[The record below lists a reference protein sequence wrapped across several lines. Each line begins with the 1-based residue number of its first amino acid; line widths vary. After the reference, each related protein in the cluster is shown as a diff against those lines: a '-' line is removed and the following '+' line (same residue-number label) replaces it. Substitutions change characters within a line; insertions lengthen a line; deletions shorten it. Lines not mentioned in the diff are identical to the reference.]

1 MEKIYVFGHRKPDTD
16 SVSAAISYA
25 YLKKQ
30 LGFNVEARVLSA
42 INKETKYALK
52 YFKVKEPAYLND
64 VKLQLKDVN
73 YHKGYFLNEKRSIFD
88 TYIYM
93 LNEGLTGVPIVD
105 DKDKFKG
112 IVTIKDLAHAFI
124 DTKVENL
131 ETSYDNLLNVL
142 NAEEVNRVDEEIIG
156 NILAASYRST
166 TFINTV
172 KLNRDDILIV
182 GDRHSVIEYAVNS
195 GVKMIILSGYSE
207 IKDEHIEI
215 AKKNGVNIIRSS
227 YDTYHIAK
235 LVSLSN
241 YIKTMRRT
249 TKDAVYFDETSY
261 VDDILDVNK
270 KLRHTNYP
278 VINSKNGKCLGL
290 LRITDLD
297 SKNPKKVILVDHN
310 EEKQSAEGLN
320 EAEIMEI
327 VDHHNLSSLS
337 TTSPINFRNMAVGS
351 SNTIIY
357 SLYKERNISIPK
369 EIAGLMLSGILSDT
383 LILKSPTTTELDRKA
398 VKELAPIAEVDYEE
412 YGLNLIKA
420 GTSLEGMSHEDVLY
434 NDFKLY
440 TVDDKTLGIGQFF
453 TTNFDEIEKEMDAY
467 LDTLDREAE
476 ANNYSLIAL
485 YITDIIKNGSYV
497 LYNRKALDIMRMAY
511 DREIKEGEY
520 YDRVRRKVFPQRES
534 DQYAGRVEKVTGRM
548 ALCAE
553 M

>member
-1 MEKIYVFGHRKPDTD
+1 MENIYVFGHRKPDTD
-16 SVSAAISYA
+16 SVSAAISYS

-30 LGFNVEARVLSA
+30 LGYNVEPRILSA
-42 INKETKYALK
+42 INKETKYALD
-52 YFKVKEPAYLND
+52 YFKVKEPKYLND

-73 YHKGYFLNEKRSIFD
+73 YHKGCYLNEKKSIYD
-88 TYIYM
+88 SYLYM
-93 LNEGLTGVPIVD
+93 LNEGLTGVPIID
-105 DKDKFKG
+105 DNGEYKG

-124 DTKVENL
+124 DTKTEYL
-131 ETSYDNLLNVL
+131 ETSYDNLLEVL
-142 NAEEVNRVDEEIIG
+142 KAEEINRVDDEIKG
-156 NILAASYRST
+156 NILAVSYRST
-166 TFINTV
+166 TFINNVNLT
-172 KLNRDDILIV
+172 NDDILIV

-195 GVKMIILSGYSE
+195 KVKLIVISGSKE

-215 AKKNGVNIIRSS
+215 ASDNKVNIIRSS

-235 LVSLSN
+235 LISLAN
-241 YIKTMRRT
+241 YIKVMEKS
-249 TKDAVYFDETSY
+249 TKDSVYFDENTY
-261 VDDILDVNK
+261 VADILDVNK

-278 VINSKNGKCLGL
+278 VIDSKTGKCLGL
-290 LRITDLD
+290 LKITDLD

-320 EAEIMEI
+320 EAEILEI

-337 TTSPINFRNMAVGS
+337 TASPINFRNMAVGS

-357 SLYKERNISIPK
+357 SLYKERNIDIPK
-369 EIAGLMLSGILSDT
+369 NIAGMMLSGILSDT
-383 LILKSPTTTELDRKA
+383 LILKSPTTTDLDKKA
-398 VKELAPIAEVDYEE
+398 VTELASIAEVNYEE

-453 TTNFDEIEKEMDAY
+453 TTNFDEIKQDIDSY
-467 LDTLDREAE
+467 LDTLDKEAE

-497 LYNRKALDIMRMAY
+497 LFNRKGKDIIRMAY
-511 DREIKEGEY
+511 DRDLEEGEY
-520 YDRVRRKVFPQRES
+520 LQDCVSRKKNVVPLIMSSF
-534 DQYAGRVEKVTGRM
+534 EK
-548 ALCAE
+548 
-553 M
+553 

>member
-1 MEKIYVFGHRKPDTD
+1 MDKIFVFGHRKPDTD

-25 YLKKQ
+25 NLKKE
-30 LGFNVEARVLSA
+30 LGFDVEPRILSS
-42 INKETKYALK
+42 INKETKYALDF
-52 YFKVKEPAYLND
+52 FKVKEPMYLND
-64 VKLQLKDVN
+64 VKLQLKDIN
-73 YHKGYFLNEKRSIFD
+73 YHKGYYLNENKSIYD
-88 TYIYM
+88 SYLYM
-93 LNEGLTGVPIVD
+93 LKENLTGVPIVD
-105 DKDKFKG
+105 DNNKFKG

-124 DTKVENL
+124 DTKVESL
-131 ETSYDNLLNVL
+131 ETSYDNLLAVL
-142 NAEEVNRVDEEIIG
+142 KGEQINRVDEEIVG

-166 TFINTV
+166 TIINNVTFTNNDV
-172 KLNRDDILIV
+172 LIV
-182 GDRHSVIEYAVNS
+182 GDRHSVIEYAINAKVKLLIIS
-195 GVKMIILSGYSE
+195 GSLE
-207 IKDEHIEI
+207 IKDEHIKLAI
-215 AKKNGVNIIRSS
+215 KNKVNVIRSS

-235 LVSLSN
+235 LISLAN
-241 YIKTMRRT
+241 FIKTVKKG
-249 TKDAVYFDETSY
+249 TKDAVYFDENTY

-278 VINSKNGKCLGL
+278 VVNGKTGVCLGL

-320 EAEIMEI
+320 EAEILEI

-337 TTSPINFRNMAVGS
+337 TPSPINFRNMAVGS

-357 SLYKERNISIPK
+357 SLYKERNIEIPK
-369 EIAGLMLSGILSDT
+369 EIAGMMLSGILSDT

-398 VKELAPIAEVDYEE
+398 VKELSSIAEVDYEE

-420 GTSLEGMSHEDVLY
+420 GTSLEGMTHEDVLY

-453 TTNFDEIEKEMDAY
+453 TTNFDEIEKDMDAY

-497 LYNRKALDIMRMAY
+497 LYNRKASDIMRMAY
-511 DREIKEGEY
+511 DSNIEEGTY
-520 YDRVRRKVFPQRES
+520 IQDCVSRKKNVVPIIMASF
-534 DQYAGRVEKVTGRM
+534 EK
-548 ALCAE
+548 
-553 M
+553 

>member
-467 LDTLDREAE
+467 LDTIDREAE

-520 YDRVRRKVFPQRES
+520 LQDCVSRKKNVVPVIMSSF
-534 DQYAGRVEKVTGRM
+534 EK
-548 ALCAE
+548 
-553 M
+553 

>member
-1 MEKIYVFGHRKPDTD
+1 MDKIYVFGHRKPDTD

-25 YLKKQ
+25 NLKKE
-30 LGFNVEARVLSA
+30 LGFDVEPRILSS
-42 INKETKYALK
+42 INKETKYALDF
-52 YFKVKEPAYLND
+52 FKVKEPMYLND
-64 VKLQLKDVN
+64 VKLQLKDIN
-73 YHKGYFLNEKRSIFD
+73 YHKGYYLNENKSIYD
-88 TYIYM
+88 SYLYM
-93 LNEGLTGVPIVD
+93 LKENLTGVPIVD
-105 DKDKFKG
+105 DNNKFKG

-124 DTKVENL
+124 DTKVESL
-131 ETSYDNLLNVL
+131 ETSYDNLLAVL
-142 NAEEVNRVDEEIIG
+142 KGEQINRVDEEIVG

-166 TFINTV
+166 TIINNVTFTNNDV
-172 KLNRDDILIV
+172 LIV
-182 GDRHSVIEYAVNS
+182 GDRHSVIEYAINAKVKLLIIS
-195 GVKMIILSGYSE
+195 GSLE
-207 IKDEHIEI
+207 IKDEHIKLAI
-215 AKKNGVNIIRSS
+215 KNKVNVIRSS

-235 LVSLSN
+235 LISLAN
-241 YIKTMRRT
+241 FIKTVKKG
-249 TKDAVYFDETSY
+249 TKDAVYFDENTY

-278 VINSKNGKCLGL
+278 VVNGKTGVCLGL

-320 EAEIMEI
+320 EAEILEI

-337 TTSPINFRNMAVGS
+337 TPSPINFRNMAVGS

-357 SLYKERNISIPK
+357 SLYKERNIEIPK
-369 EIAGLMLSGILSDT
+369 EIAGMMLSGILSDT

-398 VKELAPIAEVDYEE
+398 VKELSSIAEVDYEE

-420 GTSLEGMSHEDVLY
+420 GTSLEGMTHEDVLY

-453 TTNFDEIEKEMDAY
+453 TTNFDEIEKDMDAY

-497 LYNRKALDIMRMAY
+497 LYNRKASDIMRMAY
-511 DREIKEGEY
+511 DSNIEEGTY
-520 YDRVRRKVFPQRES
+520 IQDCVSRKKNVVPIIMASF
-534 DQYAGRVEKVTGRM
+534 EK
-548 ALCAE
+548 
-553 M
+553 

>member
-1 MEKIYVFGHRKPDTD
+1 MDKIYVFGHRKPDTD

-25 YLKKQ
+25 NLKKE
-30 LGFNVEARVLSA
+30 LGFDVEPRILSS
-42 INKETKYALK
+42 INKETKYALDF
-52 YFKVKEPAYLND
+52 FKVKEPMYLND
-64 VKLQLKDVN
+64 VKLQLKDIN
-73 YHKGYFLNEKRSIFD
+73 YHKGYYLNENKSIYD
-88 TYIYM
+88 SYLYM
-93 LNEGLTGVPIVD
+93 LKENLTGVPIVD
-105 DKDKFKG
+105 DNNKFKG

-124 DTKVENL
+124 DTKVESL
-131 ETSYDNLLNVL
+131 ETSYDNLLAVL
-142 NAEEVNRVDEEIIG
+142 KGEQINRVDEEIVG

-166 TFINTV
+166 TIINNVTFTNNDV
-172 KLNRDDILIV
+172 LIV
-182 GDRHSVIEYAVNS
+182 GDRHSVIEYAINAKVKLLIIS
-195 GVKMIILSGYSE
+195 GSLE
-207 IKDEHIEI
+207 IKDEHIKLAI
-215 AKKNGVNIIRSS
+215 KNKVNVIRSS

-235 LVSLSN
+235 LISLAN
-241 YIKTMRRT
+241 FIKTVKKG
-249 TKDAVYFDETSY
+249 TKDAVYFDENTY

-278 VINSKNGKCLGL
+278 VVNGKTGVCLGL

-320 EAEIMEI
+320 EAEILEI

-337 TTSPINFRNMAVGS
+337 TPSPINFRNMAVGS

-357 SLYKERNISIPK
+357 SLYKERNIEIPK
-369 EIAGLMLSGILSDT
+369 EIAGMMLSGILSDT
-383 LILKSPTTTELDRKA
+383 LILKSPTTTELDRNA
-398 VKELAPIAEVDYEE
+398 VKELSSIAEVDYEE

-420 GTSLEGMSHEDVLY
+420 GTSLEGMTHEDVLY

-453 TTNFDEIEKEMDAY
+453 TTNFDEIEKDMDAY

-497 LYNRKALDIMRMAY
+497 LYNRKASDIMRMAY
-511 DREIKEGEY
+511 DSNIEEGTY
-520 YDRVRRKVFPQRES
+520 IQDCVSRKKNVVPIIMASF
-534 DQYAGRVEKVTGRM
+534 EK
-548 ALCAE
+548 
-553 M
+553 

>member
-131 ETSYDNLLNVL
+131 ETSYDNLLYVL

-520 YDRVRRKVFPQRES
+520 LQDCVSRKKNVVPVIMSSF
-534 DQYAGRVEKVTGRM
+534 EK
-548 ALCAE
+548 
-553 M
+553 

>member
-520 YDRVRRKVFPQRES
+520 LQDCVSRKKNVVPVIMSSF
-534 DQYAGRVEKVTGRM
+534 EK
-548 ALCAE
+548 
-553 M
+553 

>member
-1 MEKIYVFGHRKPDTD
+1 MDKIYVFGHRKPDTD

-25 YLKKQ
+25 NLKKE
-30 LGFNVEARVLSA
+30 LGFDVEPRILSS
-42 INKETKYALK
+42 INKETKYALDF
-52 YFKVKEPAYLND
+52 FKVKEPMYLND
-64 VKLQLKDVN
+64 VKLQLKDIN
-73 YHKGYFLNEKRSIFD
+73 YHKGYYLNENKSIYD
-88 TYIYM
+88 SYLYM
-93 LNEGLTGVPIVD
+93 LKENLTGVPIVD
-105 DKDKFKG
+105 DNNKFKG

-124 DTKVENL
+124 DTKVESL
-131 ETSYDNLLNVL
+131 ETSYDNLLAVL
-142 NAEEVNRVDEEIIG
+142 KGEQINRVDEEIVG

-166 TFINTV
+166 TIINNVTFTNNDV
-172 KLNRDDILIV
+172 LIV
-182 GDRHSVIEYAVNS
+182 GDRHSVIEYAINAKVKLLIIS
-195 GVKMIILSGYSE
+195 GSLE
-207 IKDEHIEI
+207 IKDEHIKLAI
-215 AKKNGVNIIRSS
+215 KNKVNVIRSS

-235 LVSLSN
+235 LISLAN
-241 YIKTMRRT
+241 FIKTVKKG
-249 TKDAVYFDETSY
+249 TKDAVYFDENTY

-278 VINSKNGKCLGL
+278 VVNGKTGVCLGL

-320 EAEIMEI
+320 EAGILEI

-337 TTSPINFRNMAVGS
+337 TPSPINFRNMAVGS

-357 SLYKERNISIPK
+357 SLYKERNIEIPK
-369 EIAGLMLSGILSDT
+369 EIAGMMLSGILSDT

-398 VKELAPIAEVDYEE
+398 VKELSSIAEVDYEE

-420 GTSLEGMSHEDVLY
+420 GTSLEGMTHEDVLY

-453 TTNFDEIEKEMDAY
+453 TTNFDEIEKDMDAY

-497 LYNRKALDIMRMAY
+497 LYNRKASDIMRMAY
-511 DREIKEGEY
+511 DSNIEEGTY
-520 YDRVRRKVFPQRES
+520 IQDCVSRKKNVVPIIMASF
-534 DQYAGRVEKVTGRM
+534 EK
-548 ALCAE
+548 
-553 M
+553 

>member
-42 INKETKYALK
+42 TNKETKYALK
-52 YFKVKEPAYLND
+52 YFDIKEPKYLND

-73 YHKGYFLNEKRSIFD
+73 YHKGYFLNEKKSVYD
-88 TYIYM
+88 SYIYM

-105 DKDKFKG
+105 DKNKFKG

-124 DTKVENL
+124 DTKIENL

-142 NAEEVNRVDEEIIG
+142 NAVEVNRVNDEIIG

-172 KLNRDDILIV
+172 NLTNNDILIV

-195 GVKMIILSGYSE
+195 KVKMIILSGFSE
-207 IKDEHIEI
+207 IKDEHIKI
-215 AKKNGVNIIRSS
+215 AKENGVNIIKSS

-235 LVSLSN
+235 LISLSN
-241 YIKTMRRT
+241 YIRTMRRT
-249 TKDAVYFDETSY
+249 TKDAVYFDENSY
-261 VDDILDVNK
+261 VDDILEVNK

-278 VINSKNGKCLGL
+278 VINNRTGKCLGL

-310 EEKQSAEGLN
+310 EAKQSAEGLN
-320 EAEIMEI
+320 EAEIVEI

-337 TTSPINFRNMAVGS
+337 TASPINFRNMAVGS
-351 SNTIIY
+351 SCTIIY
-357 SLYKERNISIPK
+357 SLYKERNIAIPK
-369 EIAGLMLSGILSDT
+369 AIAGVMLSGILSDT
-383 LILKSPTTTELDRKA
+383 LILKSPTTTTLDKMA
-398 VKELAPIAEVDYEE
+398 VKELSIIAEVNYEE

-420 GTSLEGMSHEDVLY
+420 GTSLDGMTHEDVLY

-453 TTNFDEIEKEMDAY
+453 TTNFDEIKKDIDAY

-476 ANNYSLIAL
+476 GNNYSLIAL

-497 LYNRKALDIMRMAY
+497 LYNRKAQDIINNAY
-511 DREIKEGEY
+511 DKEMSEGEY
-520 YDRVRRKVFPQRES
+520 LQDCVSRKKNVVPVIMASF
-534 DQYAGRVEKVTGRM
+534 EK
-548 ALCAE
+548 
-553 M
+553 

>member
-42 INKETKYALK
+42 INKETKYALD
-52 YFKVKEPAYLND
+52 YFKVKEPLYLND
-64 VKLQLKDVN
+64 VKLQLKDIN
-73 YHKGYFLNEKRSIFD
+73 YHKGYFLNEKKSIYD
-88 TYIYM
+88 SYIYM

-105 DKDKFKG
+105 DKNKFKG
-112 IVTIKDLAHAFI
+112 IVTIKDLAHSFI
-124 DTKVENL
+124 DIKVENL
-131 ETSYDNLLNVL
+131 ETSYDNLLHVL
-142 NAEEVNRVDEEIIG
+142 DAEEINRVDDEIIG

-166 TFINTV
+166 TFVNTV
-172 KLNRDDILIV
+172 KLTDNDILIV

-195 GVKMIILSGYSE
+195 KVKLIILSGHSE
-207 IKDEHIEI
+207 IKDEHIEL
-215 AKKNGVNIIRSS
+215 AKKNKVNIIRSN

-241 YIKTMRRT
+241 YIKTMKRG
-249 TKDAVYFDETSY
+249 TKDAVYFDENSY

-278 VINSKNGKCLGL
+278 VINSRTGKCLGL

-320 EAEIMEI
+320 EAEIIEV

-337 TTSPINFRNMAVGS
+337 TSVPINFRNMAVGS

-357 SLYKERNISIPK
+357 NLYKERNISIPK
-369 EIAGLMLSGILSDT
+369 EIAGMMISGILSDT
-383 LILKSPTTTELDRKA
+383 LILKSPTTTELDRVA
-398 VKELAPIAEVDYEE
+398 AKELSLIAEVNYEE

-420 GTSLEGMSHEDVLY
+420 GTSLEGMSYEDILY

-440 TVDDKTLGIGQFF
+440 TVEDKTFGIGQFF
-453 TTNFDEIEKEMDAY
+453 TTNFEEIEKDIDGY
-467 LDTLDREAE
+467 LNTLDREAE
-476 ANNYSLIAL
+476 GNNYSLIAL
-485 YITDIIKNGSYV
+485 YITDIIKNGSY
-497 LYNRKALDIMRMAY
+497 LLFNRKAKDILDNAY
-511 DREIKEGEY
+511 DKEISEGEY
-520 YDRVRRKVFPQRES
+520 LQDCVSRKKNVVPVIMSAF
-534 DQYAGRVEKVTGRM
+534 EK
-548 ALCAE
+548 
-553 M
+553 

>member
-16 SVSAAISYA
+16 SVCAAISYA
-25 YLKKQ
+25 NLKKE
-30 LGFNVEARVLSA
+30 LGFNVEPFILSA
-42 INKETKYALK
+42 INKETKYALN
-52 YFKVKEPAYLND
+52 YFKVKEPRYLND
-64 VKLQLKDVN
+64 VKLQLKDIN
-73 YHKGYFLNEKRSIFD
+73 YHKGYFLNEKKSIFD
-88 TYIYM
+88 SYVYM
-93 LNEGLTGVPIVD
+93 LNEGITGVPIVD
-105 DKDKFKG
+105 DNNVFKG

-124 DTKVENL
+124 DSKVESL

-142 NAEEVNRVDEEIIG
+142 NAEEVNRVDDEIVG
-156 NILAASYRST
+156 KILAASYRST

-172 KLNRDDILIV
+172 KLTSDDILIV
-182 GDRHSVIEYAVNS
+182 GDRHSVIEYAVNAK
-195 GVKMIILSGYSE
+195 VKMIILSGFSE
-207 IKDEHIEI
+207 IKEEHIKI
-215 AKKNGVNIIRSS
+215 AKENGVNIIRSS

-235 LVSLSN
+235 LISLSN
-241 YIKTMRRT
+241 YIKTMRKRRG
-249 TKDAVYFDETSY
+249 DSVYFDENSY

-278 VINSKNGKCLGL
+278 VINSKTGKCLGL

-320 EAEIMEI
+320 EAEILEI
-327 VDHHNLSSLS
+327 IDHHNLSSLS
-337 TTSPINFRNMAVGS
+337 TASPINFRNMAVGS

-357 SLYKERNISIPK
+357 SLYKERNIEIPK
-369 EIAGLMLSGILSDT
+369 EIAGLMLSGIVSDT
-383 LILKSPTTTELDRKA
+383 LILKSPTTTDLDRKA
-398 VKELAPIAEVDYEE
+398 VKELASIAGVDYEE

-420 GTSLEGMSHEDVLY
+420 GTSLEGMSYEDVLY

-453 TTNFDEIEKEMDAY
+453 TTNFDDIKKDMDAY

-497 LYNRKALDIMRMAY
+497 LFNRKAKEIMNNTY
-511 DREIKEGEY
+511 DKEMEEGEY
-520 YDRVRRKVFPQRES
+520 IQDCVSRKKNVVPLIMDSF
-534 DQYAGRVEKVTGRM
+534 EK
-548 ALCAE
+548 
-553 M
+553 

>member
-16 SVSAAISYA
+16 SVSAAISYS

-30 LGFNVEARVLSA
+30 LGFNVEPRVLSA

-64 VKLQLKDVN
+64 VKLQLKDIN
-73 YHKGYFLNEKRSIFD
+73 YHKGYFLNEKKSIFD
-88 TYIYM
+88 SYIYM

-105 DKDKFKG
+105 DKNKFKG

-124 DTKVENL
+124 DTKVEAL

-142 NAEEVNRVDEEIIG
+142 NAEEVNRVDDEIIG

-172 KLNRDDILIV
+172 KLTSDDILIV

-195 GVKMIILSGYSE
+195 KVKMIILSGYSE
-207 IKDEHIEI
+207 IKDEHIKI
-215 AKKNGVNIIRSS
+215 AKENGVNIIRSS

-241 YIKTMRRT
+241 YIRTMRRT
-249 TKDAVYFDETSY
+249 TKDAVYFDENSY

-278 VINSKNGKCLGL
+278 VINSKTGKCLGL

-310 EEKQSAEGLN
+310 EAKQSAEGLD
-320 EAEIMEI
+320 EAEIVEV

-357 SLYKERNISIPK
+357 SLYKERKVEIPK
-369 EIAGLMLSGILSDT
+369 EIAGMMLSGILSDT

-398 VKELAPIAEVDYEE
+398 VKELSSIAEVDYEE

-420 GTSLEGMSHEDVLY
+420 GTSLDGMTHEDVLY

-453 TTNFDEIEKEMDAY
+453 TTNFDDIKKEMDAY

-476 ANNYSLIAL
+476 GNNYSLIAL

-497 LYNRKALDIMRMAY
+497 LFNRKAKDIMDNAY
-511 DREIKEGEY
+511 DKEMSEGEY
-520 YDRVRRKVFPQRES
+520 LQDCVSRKKNVVPVIMASF
-534 DQYAGRVEKVTGRM
+534 EK
-548 ALCAE
+548 
-553 M
+553 